1 MRYFTSMC
9 LSSILFQIG
18 PFTSVSGSDVVPS
31 RTTISREINRQAN
44 DIREQLSVELKIMA
58 GQGVLSISP
67 DLWSD
72 KYKQNSYLGLTAHF
86 VDEDYVLNSIDLC
99 CEPYNEINKRAESIQ
114 KVGMTVK
121 VLFFLMLS

>member
-1 MRYFTSMC
+1 MC

>member
-1 MRYFTSMC
+1 M
-9 LSSILFQIG
+9 
-18 PFTSVSGSDVVPS
+18 VPS

-44 DIREQLSVELKIMA
+44 DIREQLSVKLKMMA

-72 KYKQNSYLGLTAHF
+72 KFKQNSYLGLTAHF
-86 VDEDYVLNSIDLC
+86 VDGDYVLNSIDLC

-114 KVGMTVK
+114 KVRTTVNI
-121 VLFFLMLS
+121 LFFSYAAIISVHVI